1 MRDNLWESLSLKER
15 WANTMKK
22 FKLTELKRILSLF
35 ENRLWIFWVTLFI
48 SCGYSAMQQILMG
61 YLNKS
66 LISAVT
72 TKSTALLIT
81 SSVLAVILV
90 FGACVLDPYASYV
103 RFKTTRITLIETRKK
118 AVLHMSKLP
127 VEYFDKKHS
136 GDILSRLSNDIS
148 VIDSVFRNMRLLI
161 RVTLRGLG
169 SIAVMLYL
177 NVPIAILM
185 ILVGIASTLI
195 NAAFR
200 KPMRKIS
207 DNIQKNQGLATQGF
221 VDIVSG
227 NREIKVMSIG
237 EKILKSF
244 QVYNNKVTEDMM
256 RRDKIFCFSDSINY
270 MVSSFNLIGVICI
283 GAIMTSKG
291 YADLG
296 TVVAMI
302 TIQEGATNMFMNWG
316 RFLTQLQTSL
326 SGAAR
331 FFELLDTPIEEGYY
345 NDDLKPRNNSIQ
357 IENMSF
363 SYMEGIN
370 IFNAISLQVK
380 EGSSVALVGSS
391 GGGKSTLLKLLQG
404 FYKHQ
409 EGEILVGGVDIRELS
424 LGKLRDMFAYVSQDS
439 YIFDGTVEENIA
451 YGCPGADKKSIERAA
466 LMANAHEF
474 ICKMVDGYETRVGER
489 GIKLSG
495 GQRQRI
501 AIARAILKNAPI
513 LLLDEATSSLDSES
527 EKLVQD
533 ALEKLMKNRTSLIVA
548 HRLSTIENSDL
559 IYVLEK
565 GNIIEQGN
573 HEELLAKGGRYHQ
586 LYNVQF
592 QEEDISA

>member
-1 MRDNLWESLSLKER
+1 
-15 WANTMKK
+15 MKK
-22 FKLTELKRILSLF
+22 FKFAELKRILSLF
-35 ENRLWIFWVTLFI
+35 ENRLWIFWVTLFV
-48 SCGYSAMQQILMG
+48 SCGYSAAQQILMG

-72 TKSTALLIT
+72 MRSTKLLII
-81 SSVLAVILV
+81 SSILAVILV
-90 FGACVLDPYASYV
+90 FGACILDPYASYV

-118 AVLHMSKLP
+118 AVLHMTKLP

-161 RVTLRGLG
+161 RVTLRGVG

-177 NVPIAILM
+177 NIPIAILM

-195 NAAFR
+195 NAAFS
-200 KPMRKIS
+200 KPMRRIS

-237 EKILKSF
+237 DKILKGF
-244 QVYNNKVTEDMM
+244 KNNNNKAAEEMM

-270 MVSSFNLIGVICI
+270 MISSFNLIGVICI

-291 YADLG
+291 YVDLG

-302 TIQEGATNMFMNWG
+302 SIQDGATNMFMNWG
-316 RFLTQLQTSL
+316 RFVTQLQTSL
-326 SGAAR
+326 AGAAR
-331 FFELLDTPIEEGYY
+331 FFELLDIPIEDGYY
-345 NDDLKPRNNSIQ
+345 NDNLKPKNNSIQ
-357 IENMSF
+357 IKNMSF
-363 SYMEGIN
+363 FYIEGKK
-370 IFNAISLQVK
+370 IFNAINLEVK
-380 EGSSVALVGSS
+380 EGFSVALVGSS

-409 EGEILVGGVDIRELS
+409 EGEILVGGVNIKELA
-424 LGKLRDMFAYVSQDS
+424 LGNLRDMFAYVSQDS
-439 YIFDGTVEENIA
+439 YIFDGTIEENIG
-451 YGCPGADKKSIERAA
+451 YGCPGADRSRIEKAA
-466 LMANAHEF
+466 QMANAHEF
-474 ICKMVDGYETRVGER
+474 ICRMVDGYDTKVGER

-548 HRLSTIENSDL
+548 HRLSTIENADI

-573 HEELLAKGGRYHQ
+573 HQELLSKGGRYHQ

-592 QEEDISA
+592 QEEDMSA

>member
-1 MRDNLWESLSLKER
+1 MQ
-15 WANTMKK
+15 K
-22 FKLTELKRILSLF
+22 FKMAELKRILSLF

-48 SCGYSAMQQILMG
+48 SCGYSALQQILMG
-61 YLNKS
+61 YLNKN

-72 TKSTALLIT
+72 MKSTTLLI
-81 SSVLAVILV
+81 SSSILAVILV
-90 FGACVLDPYASYV
+90 FGACILDPYASYV
-103 RFKTTRITLIETRKK
+103 RFKTTRTTLIETRKK
-118 AVLHMSKLP
+118 AVLHMTKLP

-161 RVTLRGLG
+161 RVTLRGIG
-169 SIAVMLYL
+169 SIAVMFYL
-177 NVPIAILM
+177 NVPIAVLM
-185 ILVGIASTLI
+185 ILVGIASTII
-195 NAAFR
+195 NASFS

-237 EKILKSF
+237 DKILSYF
-244 QVYNNKVTEDMM
+244 RNYNNKATEEMIK
-256 RRDKIFCFSDSINY
+256 RDKIFCFSDSINY
-270 MVSSFNLIGVICI
+270 AISSFNLIGVICI
-283 GAIMTSKG
+283 GAIMTRKG

-302 TIQEGATNMFMNWG
+302 TIQDGATNMFMNWG

-331 FFELLDTPIEEGYY
+331 FFELLDIPTEEGSY
-345 NDDLKPRNNSIQ
+345 DEKLKPNNSSIK

-363 SYMEGIN
+363 SYIEGQKVFDAIN
-370 IFNAISLQVK
+370 LEVK

-391 GGGKSTLLKLLQG
+391 GGGKSTLLKVLQG

-409 EGEILVGGVDIRELS
+409 EGEILVGGIDIKQLS
-424 LGKLRDMFAYVSQDS
+424 LGNLRDMFAYVSQDS
-439 YIFDGTVEENIA
+439 YIFDGTIEENIS
-451 YGCPGADKKSIERAA
+451 YGCPKADRSGIERAA
-466 LMANAHEF
+466 HMANAHEF
-474 ICKMVDGYETRVGER
+474 ISKMVDGYETKVGER

-533 ALEKLMKNRTSLIVA
+533 ALEKLMKDRTSLIVA
-548 HRLSTIENSDL
+548 HRLSTIENADL
-559 IYVLEK
+559 IYVLEN

-573 HEELLAKGGRYHQ
+573 HQELLSKGGRYHH
-586 LYNVQF
+586 LYNIQF
-592 QEEDISA
+592 QEEDLSA

>member
-1 MRDNLWESLSLKER
+1 MQ
-15 WANTMKK
+15 K
-22 FKLTELKRILSLF
+22 FKMAELKRILSLF

-48 SCGYSAMQQILMG
+48 SCGYSALQQILMG
-61 YLNKS
+61 YLNKN
-66 LISAVT
+66 LIGAVT
-72 TKSTALLIT
+72 MKSTTLLV
-81 SSVLAVILV
+81 SSSILAVILV
-90 FGACVLDPYASYV
+90 FGACILDPYASYV
-103 RFKTTRITLIETRKK
+103 RFKTTRTTLIETRKK
-118 AVLHMSKLP
+118 AVLHMTKLP
-127 VEYFDKKHS
+127 VDYFDKKHS

-148 VIDSVFRNMRLLI
+148 VIDSVFRNMRMLI
-161 RVTLRGLG
+161 RVTLRGIG
-169 SIAVMLYL
+169 SIGVMLYL
-177 NVPIAILM
+177 NLPIAVLM
-185 ILVGIASTLI
+185 ILVGIVSTLI
-195 NAAFR
+195 NAAFS

-237 EKILKSF
+237 DKILNYF
-244 QVYNNKVTEDMM
+244 TNCNNRATEEMIK
-256 RRDKIFCFSDSINY
+256 RDKIFCVSDSINY
-270 MVSSFNLIGVICI
+270 AISSFNLIGVICI

-302 TIQEGATNMFMNWG
+302 TIQDGATNMFMNWG

-331 FFELLDTPIEEGYY
+331 FFELLDIPTEEGSY
-345 NDDLKPRNNSIQ
+345 DEKLKPENSSIQ

-363 SYMEGIN
+363 SYIEGKKVFDSIN
-370 IFNAISLQVK
+370 LKVK

-391 GGGKSTLLKLLQG
+391 GGGKSTLLKVLQG

-409 EGEILVGGVDIRELS
+409 QGEILVGGVNIKQLS
-424 LGKLRDMFAYVSQDS
+424 LGSLRDMFAYVSQDS
-439 YIFDGTVEENIA
+439 YIFDGTIEENIS
-451 YGCPGADKKSIERAA
+451 YGCPGADKLSIENAA
-466 LMANAHEF
+466 HMANAHEF
-474 ICKMVDGYETRVGER
+474 ICKMMDGYETKVGER

-548 HRLSTIENSDL
+548 HRLSTIENADL

-573 HEELLAKGGRYHQ
+573 HQELLSKGGRYHH